1 MAAKGNGKAMTGFV
15 VFAGSMLLVIGLIN
29 IFQAFIALFADE
41 RVLVTRENLVLVDLT
56 AWGWVLLISGFL
68 MLAVGSG
75 LLTAQTWARVAAIV
89 IVCLHAVTQIFW
101 LNAYPVW
108 SLLMIALDT
117 VILFALTARWSD
129 VRDRLGEPGEVKWSG
144 QQAAELSAAEQH
156 TPPLV

>member
-1 MAAKGNGKAMTGFV
+1 MAAKGRAMAGFI

-41 RVLVTRENLVLVDLT
+41 RVLVTRENLVVVDVT

-68 MLAVGSG
+68 MLAVGAG
-75 LLTAQTWARVAAIV
+75 LLSTQTWARVAAIV
-89 IVCLHAVTQIFW
+89 IVSLHAVTQILW
-101 LNAYPVW
+101 LSAYPVW

-117 VILFALTARWSD
+117 VILFALTARWTD
-129 VRDRLGEPGEVKWSG
+129 VRDRLGETGDAPWSG
-144 QQAAELSAAEQH
+144 EQATELSAAERR